1 MRIFVTVGTTS
12 FDSMI
17 ENIDQYFNE
26 NKKYNV
32 NFQIAN
38 GNYTPKS
45 GAFFSFRDDVDV
57 FYNDADV
64 IITHAG
70 AGTLYQLLEKGKK
83 IIAVPNLER
92 IDKHQVDIATY
103 MERNHYLLVCWDYN
117 EIGDLL
123 KSIHNFKP
131 NPYYKIEF
139 DKGKEI
145 ADYIRSLYS

>member
-26 NKKYNV
+26 NKSTMLIFKSQMVIIY
-32 NFQIAN
+32 
-38 GNYTPKS
+38 PKVVL
-45 GAFFSFRDDVDV
+45 FFSFRDDVDV

>member
-1 MRIFVTVGTTS
+1 MYS
-12 FDSMI
+12 
-17 ENIDQYFNE
+17 
-26 NKKYNV
+26 K
-32 NFQIAN
+32 
-38 GNYTPKS
+38 
-45 GAFFSFRDDVDV
+45 FSFRDDVDV

-123 KSIHNFKP
+123 KSIH
-131 NPYYKIEF
+131 
-139 DKGKEI
+139 
-145 ADYIRSLYS
+145 